1 MNDQTKK
8 WTEYL
13 NRTGHTLL
21 IYFATWISLVFC
33 YRAGEMNLLD
43 DKTVCKTVY
52 SILPV
57 EAEPVVS
64 RFIPYGGEQ

>member
-1 MNDQTKK
+1 MNEERKK
-8 WTEYL
+8 WSTCL
-13 NRTGHTLL
+13 NQASKTLL
-21 IYFATWISLVFC
+21 IYFAAWMSIVFC

-52 SILPV
+52 TMLSV

-64 RFIPYGGEQ
+64 PVIPYGGKQ